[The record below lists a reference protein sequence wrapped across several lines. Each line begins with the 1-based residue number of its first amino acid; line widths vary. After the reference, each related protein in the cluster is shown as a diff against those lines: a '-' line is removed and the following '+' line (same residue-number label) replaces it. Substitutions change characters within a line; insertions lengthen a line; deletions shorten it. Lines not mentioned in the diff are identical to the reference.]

1 MGRFLPPDFSQG
13 DPNTI
18 GGYRAA
24 HDRPPA
30 FEGSD
35 GASYSVEIACDSTG
49 DRERPFAAYLLF
61 VRWRKDDPV
70 AIGHLETDYLAF
82 AESEEAAVARV
93 GMLPLQEARGHLDA
107 LVAGSARRMSRSD
120 NGATR

>member
-1 MGRFLPPDFSQG
+1 MGRFLPADFSQG

-35 GASYSVEIACDSTG
+35 GASYSVEIAADATG
-49 DRERPFAAYLLF
+49 NPERPFAAYLLF
-61 VRWRKDDPV
+61 VRWREHDPV
-70 AIGHLETDYLAF
+70 AVGHIETDYMAF
-82 AESEEAAVARV
+82 GGSAEAAVAEL
-93 GMLPLQEARGHLDA
+93 GSLPLQAAREL
-107 LVAGSARRMSRSD
+107 LNARIAESSGFGLPDD
-120 NGATR
+120 NGSSR